1 MVRADKKLK
10 GRKYRKEEQEN
21 KNDNNKKN
29 TNVQKHKEKSKGNI
43 IEDRQRMKVEESQ
56 EGK

>member
-1 MVRADKKLK
+1 MKD
-10 GRKYRKEEQEN
+10 RKYRKGEHDD
-21 KNDNNKKN
+21 KNDNNKK
-29 TNVQKHKEKSKGNI
+29 TNAQKDKEKSKGNI

>member
-1 MVRADKKLK
+1 MIIIIIIKIIIVIIIIIIIII
-10 GRKYRKEEQEN
+10 
-21 KNDNNKKN
+21 KN
-29 TNVQKHKEKSKGNI
+29 TYAKKHKEKSKGNI